1 MRSFPWHGDFNT
13 TINYKTFADI
23 SRHKIINEVF
33 KNICYTLVKPAQV
46 AQFFFWFKLSLR
58 DLEVIFSLNFTWN
71 LNAGT
76 GEEYFGTVA
85 NWWTIFWRK

>member
-33 KNICYTLVKPAQV
+33 KNLCYTVVKSAQV
-46 AQFFFWFKLSLR
+46 AQVFFGLSFH
-58 DLEVIFSLNFTWN
+58 LEI
-71 LNAGT
+71 
-76 GEEYFGTVA
+76 
-85 NWWTIFWRK
+85 